1 MTAGRTA
8 EVDLT
13 RRYGEA
19 PLPVRFTLALELCWA
34 SFWSWFENVDKTQR
48 FVVLFVKTLLIPK
61 FGESI
66 KRA

>member
-8 EVDLT
+8 EVELT

-19 PLPVRFTLALELCWA
+19 SLPVRFTLALELRWA
-34 SFWSWFENVDKTQR
+34 SFWSWFENADKTQS
-48 FVVLFVKTLLIPK
+48 FVVLFVKSLLIPK
-61 FGESI
+61 LGESI